1 MRFIVLYQIYDAM
14 HHKDPSRYW
23 SVNIKDLVILSKK
36 FHGVFQGRTIS
47 TANSEVLSQG
57 FQMLIERGIDNYKN
71 GIDPAKLITPQDV
84 EQVFTILGGGTPYAL
99 ADGRTAYELWQF
111 GSSSGIQS
119 KNSFSKRL
127 VQFNK
132 RIKFI
137 VDNGF
142 DYEKLINN
150 LFPANGPGWISKG
163 KSQLDDYLLM
173 MNNPI
178 ARNMIPVYMDLSD
191 IDLIIKL
198 WNL

>member
-1 MRFIVLYQIYDAM
+1 M